1 MNHEIFSGT
10 HYNIGR
16 QWGQKLAQ
24 RNVSLLSQ
32 IPFPLSEEA
41 GNFASACLPVCQKFF
56 PEILDEIQ
64 GVADGQGCSPEKL
77 QTLLFSLYSITP
89 GTGCSCFALS
99 DKGQILLGRNSDFF
113 SQLEEQNMNVIYNF
127 SGSSQNFTANTTS
140 FIQME
145 DGVNRLGLAVG
156 LTSVWPRRRKPG
168 MNAGMLLRFFLEKC
182 RNVDD
187 VLQSI
192 AKIPVSSSQTF
203 TAADPSGR
211 IALIECSS
219 EHVSVRS
226 SPLPRNF
233 LCAVNSFQMSPMDS
247 RQKAAA
253 EEWFSGLR
261 YRTMRDSLIKRHVA
275 DALSAQKLLSGK
287 EGFLCQ
293 YPPNTGKDTVWSV
306 VYDLANRKIYRAEG
320 NPQRCP
326 FRQEQSFSF

>member
-1 MNHEIFSGT
+1 MNHEIFSRT

-32 IPFPLSEEA
+32 IPFPLSEET
-41 GNFASACLPVCQKFF
+41 GNFASACLPVYQKFF

-77 QTLLFSLYSITP
+77 RTLLFSLYSIAP
-89 GTGCSCFALS
+89 GANCSCFALS
-99 DKGQILLGRNSDFF
+99 GKGQILLGRNSDFF
-113 SQLEEQNMNVIYNF
+113 SELKEQNMNVIYDVPAA
-127 SGSSQNFTANTTS
+127 SQGFTANTTS

-156 LTSVWPRRRKPG
+156 LTSVLPRRIKPG
-168 MNAGMLLRFFLEKC
+168 MNAGLLLRFFLEKC

-192 AKIPVSSSQTF
+192 AKIPISSSQTF

-219 EHVSVRS
+219 EHVSVS
-226 SPLPRNF
+226 STPLPQNF
-233 LCAVNSFQMSPMDS
+233 LCAVNSFHMSPMDS
-247 RQKAAA
+247 LQKAAG
-253 EEWFSGLR
+253 EEWFSERR
-261 YRTMRDSLIKRHVA
+261 YRTMRDSLIKGRVT
-275 DALSAQKLLSGK
+275 DASSAQKLLSG
-287 EGFLCQ
+287 EHGFLSH
-293 YPPNTGKDTVWSV
+293 TTS
-306 VYDLANRKIYRAEG
+306 L
-320 NPQRCP
+320 
-326 FRQEQSFSF
+326 

>member
-32 IPFPLSEEA
+32 IPFPLSEET
-41 GNFASACLPVCQKFF
+41 GNFASACLPVYQKFF

-77 QTLLFSLYSITP
+77 RTLLFSLYSIAP
-89 GTGCSCFALS
+89 GANCSCFALS
-99 DKGQILLGRNSDFF
+99 GKGQILLGRNSDFF
-113 SQLEEQNMNVIYNF
+113 SELKEQNMNVIYDVPAA
-127 SGSSQNFTANTTS
+127 SQGFTANTTS

-156 LTSVWPRRRKPG
+156 LTSVLPRRIKPG
-168 MNAGMLLRFFLEKC
+168 MNAGLLLRFFLEKC

-192 AKIPVSSSQTF
+192 AKIPISSSQTF

-219 EHVSVRS
+219 EHVSVS
-226 SPLPRNF
+226 STPLPQNF
-233 LCAVNSFQMSPMDS
+233 LCAVNSFHMSPMDS
-247 RQKAAA
+247 LQKAAG
-253 EEWFSGLR
+253 EEWFSERR
-261 YRTMRDSLIKRHVA
+261 YRTMRDSLIKGRVT
-275 DALSAQKLLSGK
+275 DASSAQKLLSG
-287 EGFLCQ
+287 EHGFLSH
-293 YPPNTGKDTVWSV
+293 TTS
-306 VYDLANRKIYRAEG
+306 L
-320 NPQRCP
+320 
-326 FRQEQSFSF
+326 

>member
-41 GNFASACLPVCQKFF
+41 GNFASACLPVYQKFF

-77 QTLLFSLYSITP
+77 QTLLFSLYSIAP
-89 GTGCSCFALS
+89 GANCSCFALS
-99 DKGQILLGRNSDFF
+99 GKGQILLGRNSDFF
-113 SQLEEQNMNVIYNF
+113 SELKEQNMNVIYDVPAA
-127 SGSSQNFTANTTS
+127 SQGFTANTTS

-156 LTSVWPRRRKPG
+156 LTSVLPRRIKPG
-168 MNAGMLLRFFLEKC
+168 MNAGLLLRFFLEKC

-187 VLQSI
+187 MLQSI
-192 AKIPVSSSQTF
+192 AKIPISSSQTF

-219 EHVSVRS
+219 EHVSVS
-226 SPLPRNF
+226 STPLPQNF
-233 LCAVNSFQMSPMDS
+233 LCAVNSFHMSPMDS
-247 RQKAAA
+247 LQKAAA
-253 EEWFSGLR
+253 EEWSSERR
-261 YRTMRDSLIKRHVA
+261 YRTMRDSLIKGRVT
-275 DALSAQKLLSGK
+275 DASSAQKLLSGK
-287 EGFLCQ
+287 HGFLSQ
-293 YPPNTGKDTVWSV
+293 YPPSTGKDTVWSV

-326 FRQEQSFSF
+326 FRQDQSFSF

>member
-1 MNHEIFSGT
+1 MNHEILSGT
-10 HYNIGR
+10 HYGIGR

-41 GNFASACLPVCQKFF
+41 GNFASACLPVYQKFF

-77 QTLLFSLYSITP
+77 RTLLFSLYSTAP
-89 GTGCSCFALS
+89 GANCSCFALS

-113 SQLEEQNMNVIYNF
+113 SELKEKNMNVIYNF

-145 DGVNRLGLAVG
+145 DGVNRYGLAVG
-156 LTSVWPRRRKPG
+156 LTSVWPRRIKPG

-187 VLQSI
+187 VLRSI
-192 AKIPVSSSQTF
+192 AEIPVGSSQTF

-219 EHVSVRS
+219 EHASVSS
-226 SPLPRNF
+226 SPLPQNF
-233 LCAVNSFQMSPMDS
+233 LCAVNSFHMSPMDS

-261 YRTMRDSLIKRHVA
+261 YQTMRDSLIKRHVA
-275 DALSAQKLLSGK
+275 DAFSAQNLLSGK

-326 FRQEQSFSF
+326 FRQDRRFPF

>member
-10 HYNIGR
+10 HYSIGR
-16 QWGQKLAQ
+16 QWGQKLAHQ
-24 RNVSLLSQ
+24 NVSLLSR

-41 GNFASACLPVCQKFF
+41 RNFASACLPVYQKFF
-56 PEILDEIQ
+56 PEIFDEIR

-77 QTLLFSLYSITP
+77 RTLLFSLYSITP
-89 GTGCSCFALS
+89 GASCSCFALS
-99 DKGQILLGRNSDFF
+99 GKGPILLGRNSDFF
-113 SQLEEQNMNVIYNF
+113 PELEEQNMNVIYSF
-127 SGSSQNFTANTTS
+127 SGLSQNFTANTTS

-156 LTSVWPRRRKPG
+156 LTSVWPRRIKPG

-187 VLQSI
+187 VLQSV
-192 AKIPVSSSQTF
+192 AEIPVSSSQTF

-233 LCAVNSFQMSPMDS
+233 LCAVNSFHMSPMDS

-253 EEWFSGLR
+253 EGWFSERR
-261 YRTMRDSLIKRHVA
+261 YRTMRDSLTKGRVA
-275 DALSAQKLLSGK
+275 DASSAQKLLGG
-287 EGFLCQ
+287 EYGFLCQ
-293 YPPNTGKDTVWSV
+293 YPQSTGKDTVWSV
-306 VYDLANRKIYRAEG
+306 VYDLANRKIYRAKG

-326 FRQEQSFSF
+326 FRQDQRFPF